1 MRKFGLILFIT
12 LVLAL
17 SSCAQQPAADTAA
30 STDAPSAAAES
41 TAEASAAS
49 DSDDLL
55 IPLASLSSEPSFI
68 DRVQDGVN
76 MQIIALLDADGT
88 PRLAYNTC
96 QVCAGSPY
104 AYFDYKDGVLLCRNC
119 GNAFSLDSVGR
130 VSGGCNPMPVP
141 EYASDG
147 TNVIVASSELARA
160 SESFVNWKAEQ

>member
-1 MRKFGLILFIT
+1 MR
-12 LVLAL
+12 
-17 SSCAQQPAADTAA
+17 QQPAADTAA

-49 DSDDLL
+49 HPDDLL

-76 MQIIALLDADGT
+76 MQLIALLDAGQHAAFGLQYVSGL
-88 PRLAYNTC
+88 RRIA
-96 QVCAGSPY
+96 VCLSSITRTVYCCA
-104 AYFDYKDGVLLCRNC
+104 ATAATHFRWIR
-119 GNAFSLDSVGR
+119 VGR

>member
-1 MRKFGLILFIT
+1 
-12 LVLAL
+12 
-17 SSCAQQPAADTAA
+17 
-30 STDAPSAAAES
+30 
-41 TAEASAAS
+41 
-49 DSDDLL
+49 
-55 IPLASLSSEPSFI
+55 
-68 DRVQDGVN
+68 
-76 MQIIALLDADGT
+76 MQLIALLDADGT
-88 PRLAYNTC
+88 PRLAYNAC

-141 EYASDG
+141 ECASDG